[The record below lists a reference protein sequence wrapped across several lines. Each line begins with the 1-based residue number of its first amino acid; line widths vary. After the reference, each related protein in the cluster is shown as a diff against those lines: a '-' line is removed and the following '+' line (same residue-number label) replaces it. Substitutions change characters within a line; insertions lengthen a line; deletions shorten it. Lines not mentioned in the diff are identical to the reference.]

1 MQLVNLP
8 ADRIA
13 STWRKYLD
21 CFATC
26 LLHWGGD
33 PQSPSGRRM
42 ERLYWEAG
50 LLWGSVQIKHPDRL
64 AVNPARSLLFQGTC
78 KSANWPCATTCVFA
92 RVAER
97 QHLSPAA
104 CIMVLYQPL
113 FMLMS
118 QEVLRHLAVPSRASF
133 DKAAEEAEDRRLA
146 AAANFSD
153 EQKRVLV
160 ALRAALYTNL
170 GRLQRRREKLTAELQ
185 VNAHTVLPSH
195 GCECTGGLC

>member
-1 MQLVNLP
+1 MNLP

-21 CFATC
+21 SFANC

-64 AVNPARSLLFQGTC
+64 AVNTSKFSCTGYQTHPLRPPVCCHSGWEAVPV
-78 KSANWPCATTCVFA
+78 NPCPYNGDVSTPVC
-92 RVAER
+92 
-97 QHLSPAA
+97 
-104 CIMVLYQPL
+104 
-113 FMLMS
+113 LMF
-118 QEVLRHLAVPSRASF
+118 QEVLQHLQVPSRASF

-170 GRLQRRREKLTAELQ
+170 GRLQRRRENLTAELQ
-185 VNAHTVLPSH
+185 VSCSSAWPRVSAKSWSESYLVTLQH
-195 GCECTGGLC
+195 